1 MVESVLF
8 LRKSRATTKAHRGI
22 IFQFGVDPLNTILP
36 INHGEI
42 GKNQLAPLEQLGRLQ
57 RDLAERAADTYLRV
71 GAGERLRLKSVRLT
85 VTGEAR
91 TACIALGLALGMTVP
106 EYQEWIVN
114 EFHW

>member
-42 GKNQLAPLEQLGRLQ
+42 GKNQLAPLEQIILVFNQEAPLLGATMVMQ
-57 RDLAERAADTYLRV
+57 SGEGTFGIEMEIAEPYEI
-71 GAGERLRLKSVRLT
+71 G
-85 VTGEAR
+85 
-91 TACIALGLALGMTVP
+91 
-106 EYQEWIVN
+106 
-114 EFHW
+114 